1 MARRAHK
8 DSDLPFFEIFV
19 DTPIQECERRD
30 VKGLYKKARKG
41 DIKGFTG
48 VDQVYEKPDDP
59 DLVVKTVDSTIE
71 ESTMQV
77 VELLTDKVIS
87 ATFWFFYPKRKSM
100 RKGHSIANDIYDIAN
115 FFDILFFTQLHSSV
129 AKNYKISKSEP
140 KI

>member
-1 MARRAHK
+1 MARKAHK
-8 DSDLPFFEIFV
+8 DSDLPFFEVFV
-19 DTPIQECERRD
+19 DTPLQECERRD

-77 VELLTDKVIS
+77 VDLLTDRVNV
-87 ATFWFFYPKRKSM
+87 FFKDFKINFRLGYSSKLRPRKN
-100 RKGHSIANDIYDIAN
+100 RGPRA
-115 FFDILFFTQLHSSV
+115 LRLR
-129 AKNYKISKSEP
+129 EP
-140 KI
+140 HRRCQN